1 MDSITRKILERIEA
15 GLSESGIEY
24 CCDINPVNTTV
35 FGAKIGGYVGSFYTL
50 TSDLTVDRKLEFV
63 RVGGT
68 LTFNE
73 VTGTKLVAC
82 KPGESFGESH
92 FSYVD
97 APVLVDRV
105 VRYMTTGEIVR
116 GSHQHEWGDRDIN
129 GLGARCNK
137 CGIVESVAAD

>member
-1 MDSITRKILERIEA
+1 MDCITKKILERIEA
-15 GLSESGIEY
+15 GLKESGIEY
-24 CCDINPVNTTV
+24 CCDIHPVNPTV
-35 FGAKIGGYVGSFYTL
+35 FGAAYVGSFYTL

-63 RVGGT
+63 RTGST
-68 LTFNE
+68 LTFKD
-73 VTGTKLVAC
+73 VTGTELVAC

-97 APVLVDRV
+97 APVLIDRV

-116 GSHQHEWGDRDIN
+116 SSHQHEWGDRDFN

-137 CGIVESVAAD
+137 CGTFESVAANLDR